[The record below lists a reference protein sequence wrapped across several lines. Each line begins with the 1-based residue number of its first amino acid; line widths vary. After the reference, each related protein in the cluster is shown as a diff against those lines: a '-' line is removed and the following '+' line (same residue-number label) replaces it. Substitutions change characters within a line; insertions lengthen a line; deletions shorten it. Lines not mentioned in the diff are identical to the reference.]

1 MSTNI
6 ATYII
11 IGVQLNQVDREVLWD
26 AHHQL
31 KFPWKG
37 VGAKGTLG
45 LLFDGMGDDPT
56 LAGFCVD
63 VADDEGGGIALASFN
78 LRDLVPSETEIS
90 VDAWLKERGLDTL
103 TDQPIRLHVVTNFS

>member
-11 IGVQLNQVDREVLWD
+11 IGVALNLADRNVIYEEHEEL
-26 AHHQL
+26 L
-31 KFPWKG
+31 FPWKG

-45 LLFDGMGDDPT
+45 LLFDGMGDDPV

-103 TDQPIRLHVVTNFS
+103 TDQPIQLHVVTNFS